1 VTEAQDGT
9 SNAERPV
16 SGISRW
22 VRRIHFYSSMALAG
36 LILFYASTGFMASR
50 SNLFDTNERSIQKAE
65 GALPEGIAL
74 EAKALSAWL
83 SRSFPGRLQE
93 KTVVTDDS
101 QIRFEMESVWSW
113 HEVTVDC
120 KARTYV
126 VNTTPSSKASSLMGL
141 HRGKWAGPIQRLLM
155 DATALALIVA
165 TCTGI
170 FIGVTHPVRS
180 RRWAA
185 IALVAASV
193 ALVFLLCLG
202 R

>member
-1 VTEAQDGT
+1 VTEVENGAP
-9 SNAERPV
+9 SVKPPV
-16 SGISRW
+16 SAISWW
-22 VRRIHFYSSMALAG
+22 VRQIHFFSSMAFAG

-50 SNLFDTNERSIQKAE
+50 SNLFDTNERSVQRTE
-65 GALPEGIAL
+65 GTLPEGIAL

-83 SRSFPGRLQE
+83 SERFPGRLLD
-93 KTVVTDDS
+93 KTVATDDS

-113 HEVTVDC
+113 HEVTVNR
-120 KARTYV
+120 KTRTYV

-141 HRGKWAGPIQRLLM
+141 HRGKWAGPAQRLLM

-185 IALVAASV
+185 IALVATSV
-193 ALVFLLCLG
+193 VLVFLLCLG